1 MHTISE
7 ELDRCFAAVEDGV
20 WDWFPDLKYPR
31 EVSAEYGAANRYAN
45 PDEGFMV
52 WMDEMG
58 QEHGVNSYIRVI
70 ERRESS
76 DIIFHTLL
84 SGVPKGRQR
93 FWRHRWWELTAG
105 AAWDR
110 PIDRPIEGLF
120 KYFVFKKRCDIEYS
134 LHGSLTEFRWPE
146 HEG

>member
-7 ELDRCFAAVEDGV
+7 ELDRCFAAVEGGG
-20 WDWFPDLKYPR
+20 WDLFLNLKHPR
-31 EVSAEYGAANRYAN
+31 CMSAAYTANRYEN
-45 PDEGFMV
+45 PEEGFAV

-134 LHGSLTEFRWPE
+134 RGGYLIEYRWPE